1 MTVNYFCFQL
11 RIWRSPIKS
20 SCTGVPI
27 KRQQFSIPRR
37 QDQELV
43 NNWRGYQDQDI
54 KRNDESKAKPG
65 PEVAVIGL
73 SLAPQ
78 PVRAGA
84 LRDCTSTHCRIAST
98 PQAHTARWQAHL
110 KNPAAKKTRTTT
122 PPTDLASKI
131 KNTTRF
137 HCRHL
142 VQILSM
148 GQFCVVLHILTGS
161 EHL

>member
-1 MTVNYFCFQL
+1 MA
-11 RIWRSPIKS
+11 
-20 SCTGVPI
+20 
-27 KRQQFSIPRR
+27 
-37 QDQELV
+37 

-73 SLAPQ
+73 SLL
-78 PVRAGA
+78 GA
-84 LRDCTSTHCRIAST
+84 ATSSSRRPPRLHKHTLQDSKHTTRTQCRIAST

-142 VQILSM
+142 VQILPM
-148 GQFCVVLHILTGS
+148 GQFCVVLHTLTGS